1 MYRSRVSLV
10 LLVVFVIGLL
20 SVSALS
26 AQGVQRSYVV
36 LSDGDGSNLA
46 SAISAA
52 GGTMVNYL
60 PQIRAAV
67 AVSSNP
73 NFKTQVRGVRS
84 VIPDL
89 VYQFDVPTLVADGE
103 AVAPA
108 VGNPP
113 NSGSLDTRFDL
124 QWGHDAVNAPE
135 AWSAGVRGQGVV
147 VAVLDGGFDLDHPDL
162 APNIIGSISFVP
174 GESASYAL
182 NDPFSHGSHVAGTI
196 GAAQNNFGTIGVA
209 PDVDLLL
216 VKVLAD
222 SGSGAFSWVA
232 SGVLYAADQGVD
244 VINMS
249 LGADIPQS
257 GVCDATG
264 CITAREV
271 AELRVMMNR
280 VANYAAQRGVTVVV
294 AAGNDGRDRDHD
306 ANILT
311 LPADMPNVIAISA
324 TAPVGWASQATWDGF
339 FHYPTSYTNYGRSAI
354 DFSGPGGDTLYP
366 GNENCTIGGLA
377 RPCWVFDL
385 VFSTGSNLNPGVAS
399 YYWSGGT
406 SMATPH
412 AAGIAALII
421 SEHGGSLAPAQVEA
435 EMRRRATHPG
445 SNGRDPFYGMG
456 AISSGY

>member
-1 MYRSRVSLV
+1 MARRRLSLA
-10 LLVVFVIGLL
+10 LFLILIISMF

-26 AQGVQRSYVV
+26 AQGVQRSYIV
-36 LSDGDGSNLA
+36 LSDGDGSNLS
-46 SAISAA
+46 SAITAA
-52 GGTMVNYL
+52 GGTMTGYL

-67 AVSSNP
+67 AVSANP
-73 NFKTQVRGVRS
+73 NFKTQIRGVRS

-103 AVAPA
+103 ALTPDLN
-108 VGNPP
+108 NPP
-113 NSGSLDTRFDL
+113 NSGSLDTRFDF

-135 AWSAGVRGQGVV
+135 AWAAGVRGQGVV

-174 GESASYAL
+174 GEGAAYAL
-182 NDPFSHGSHVAGTI
+182 PDAFSHGSHTAGTI
-196 GAAQNNFGTIGVA
+196 AAAQNGFGTIGVA
-209 PDVDLLL
+209 PDADLLL

-232 SGVLYAADQGVD
+232 SGILYAADQGVD

-257 GVCDATG
+257 GTCDADG

-271 AELRVMMNR
+271 AELRVLMNR

-324 TAPVGWASQATWDGF
+324 TAPTGWLTVGWDGF
-339 FHYPTSYTNYGRSAI
+339 FDYPASYTNYGRSAI
-354 DFSGPGGDTLYP
+354 DFSGPGGDTAYP
-366 GNENCTIGGLA
+366 GNENCAIGA
-377 RPCWVFDL
+377 TVRPCWVFDL
-385 VFSTGSNLNPGVAS
+385 VFSTGSSLTPGVAA

-421 SEHGGSLAPAQVEA
+421 SEHGGSMTPAQVEA
-435 EMRRRATHPG
+435 EMRARATHPG

-456 AISSGY
+456 AINSGY

>member
-1 MYRSRVSLV
+1 MNRSRFSLV

-89 VYQFDVPTLVADGE
+89 VYQFDVPTLVAEGE
-103 AVAPA
+103 SVDAA

-113 NSGSLDTRFDL
+113 NSGSPDPRFDF

-135 AWSAGVRGQGVV
+135 AWAAGVRGQGVV

-174 GESASYAL
+174 GESAQFNLPTFA
-182 NDPFSHGSHVAGTI
+182 SHGTHVAGTI

-324 TAPVGWASQATWDGF
+324 TAPVGWLAVGWDGF
-339 FHYPTSYTNYGRSAI
+339 FDYPTSYTNYGRSAI

-366 GNENCTIGGLA
+366 GNENCAIGTTV

-385 VFSTGSNLNPGVAS
+385 VFSTGNNSW
-399 YYWSGGT
+399 YWSGGT

-435 EMRRRATHPG
+435 EMRARATHPG

>member
-1 MYRSRVSLV
+1 MNRSRFSLV

-26 AQGVQRSYVV
+26 AQGVQRSYIV

-89 VYQFDVPTLVADGE
+89 VYQFEVPTLVADGE
-103 AVAPA
+103 TVSAA

-113 NSGSLDTRFDL
+113 NSGSADTRFNL

-135 AWSAGVRGQGVV
+135 AWNAGVRGQGVV

-162 APNIIGSISFVP
+162 AANIIGSQSFVP
-174 GESASYAL
+174 GESAAYAL
-182 NDPFSHGSHVAGTI
+182 PDAFSHGTHVAGTI
-196 GAAQNNFGTIGVA
+196 GAVQNGFGTIGVA

-232 SGVLYAADQGVD
+232 SGILYAADQGVD

-257 GVCDATG
+257 GVCDDEG

-324 TAPVGWASQATWDGF
+324 YAPVGWLANGWDGF
-339 FHYPTSYTNYGRSAI
+339 FYYPTSYTNYGRSAI
-354 DFSGPGGDTLYP
+354 DFAGPGGDTLYP
-366 GNENCTIGGLA
+366 GNEACTVAGIT
-377 RPCWVFDL
+377 RPCWLFDL
-385 VFSTGSNLNPGVAS
+385 VFSTGSNLTPGAAT

-435 EMRRRATHPG
+435 EMRARATHPG
-445 SNGRDPFYGMG
+445 SNGRDPFYGLG

>member
-1 MYRSRVSLV
+1 MNRSRFSLV

-26 AQGVQRSYVV
+26 AQGVQRSYIV

-89 VYQFDVPTLVADGE
+89 VYQFDVPTLVVEGE
-103 AVAPA
+103 SVDAAVA
-108 VGNPP
+108 NPP
-113 NSGSLDTRFDL
+113 NSGSPDERFDL

-135 AWSAGVRGQGVV
+135 AWAAGVRGQGVV

-174 GESASYAL
+174 TESAQFNLPTFA
-182 NDPFSHGSHVAGTI
+182 SHGTHVAGTI
-196 GAAQNNFGTIGVA
+196 GAAQNDVGTIGIA

-232 SGVLYAADQGVD
+232 GGILYAADQGVD

-257 GVCDATG
+257 GVCDTDG

-324 TAPVGWASQATWDGF
+324 TSPVGWALPDWDGSF
-339 FHYPTSYTNYGRSAI
+339 DYPTSYTNYGRSAI
-354 DFSGPGGDTLYP
+354 DFSGPGGDRPLL
-366 GNENCTIGGLA
+366 GQGVLCTVGPLTRLCDI
-377 RPCWVFDL
+377 FDL
-385 VFSTGSNLNPGVAS
+385 VYSTGNNTW
-399 YYWSGGT
+399 YWSAGT

-435 EMRRRATHPG
+435 EMRARATHPG
-445 SNGRDPFYGMG
+445 SNGRDPFYGLG

>member
-1 MYRSRVSLV
+1 MNRSRFSLV

-89 VYQFDVPTLVADGE
+89 VYQFDVPTLVAEGE
-103 AVAPA
+103 SVDAA

-113 NSGSLDTRFDL
+113 NSGSLDPRFDF

-135 AWSAGVRGQGVV
+135 AWAAGVRGQGVV

-174 GESASYAL
+174 GESAQFNLPTFA
-182 NDPFSHGSHVAGTI
+182 SHGTHVAGTI

-324 TAPVGWASQATWDGF
+324 TAPVGWLAVGWDGF
-339 FHYPTSYTNYGRSAI
+339 FDYPTSYTNYGRSAI

-366 GNENCTIGGLA
+366 GNENCAIGTTV

-385 VFSTGSNLNPGVAS
+385 VFSTGNNSW
-399 YYWSGGT
+399 YWSGGT

-435 EMRRRATHPG
+435 EMRARATHPG

>member
-1 MYRSRVSLV
+1 MARRRLSLALFLILIVSM
-10 LLVVFVIGLL
+10 F

-26 AQGVQRSYVV
+26 AQGVQRSYIV
-36 LSDGDGSNLA
+36 LSDGDGSNLS
-46 SAISAA
+46 SAITAA
-52 GGTMVNYL
+52 GGTMTGYL

-67 AVSSNP
+67 AVSANP
-73 NFKTQVRGVRS
+73 NFKTQIRGVRS

-103 AVAPA
+103 AVDAA

-113 NSGSLDTRFDL
+113 NSGSPDTRFDL

-135 AWSAGVRGQGVV
+135 AWAAGVRGQGVV
-147 VAVLDGGFDLDHPDL
+147 VAVLDGGFDLDHLDL
-162 APNIIGSISFVP
+162 EPNIIGSISFVP
-174 GESASYAL
+174 GESASYAPA
-182 NDPFSHGSHVAGTI
+182 DPFSHGSHVAGTI
-196 GAAQNNFGTIGVA
+196 AAAQNDFGTIGVA
-209 PDVDLLL
+209 PDADLLL

-222 SGSGAFSWVA
+222 NGSGAFSWVA
-232 SGVLYAADQGVD
+232 NGILYAADQDVD

-257 GVCDATG
+257 GVCDADG

-324 TAPVGWASQATWDGF
+324 TAPTGWASQTTWDGF
-339 FHYPTSYTNYGRSAI
+339 FDYPASYTNYGRSAI
-354 DFSGPGGDTLYP
+354 DFSGPGGDSVYP
-366 GNENCTIGGLA
+366 GNENCTIGGLL

-385 VFSTGSNLNPGVAS
+385 VFSTGSSLNPAVAS
-399 YYWSGGT
+399 YYWSAGT

-421 SEHGGSLAPAQVEA
+421 SEHGGSMTPAQVEA
-435 EMRRRATHPG
+435 EMRARATHPG